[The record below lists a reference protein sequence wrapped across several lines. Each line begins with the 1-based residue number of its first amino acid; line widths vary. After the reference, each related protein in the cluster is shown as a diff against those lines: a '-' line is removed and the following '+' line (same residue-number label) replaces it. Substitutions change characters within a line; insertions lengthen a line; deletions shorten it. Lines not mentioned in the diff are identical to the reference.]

1 MDTSQTQSLTNRV
14 GQLNPQQQEFTIN
27 SIKLVWF
34 ISAGQQLRGMRLFWK
49 KYETN

>member
-1 MDTSQTQSLTNRV
+1 MDTSQTQSLTNHV
-14 GQLNPQQQEFTIN
+14 GPQQQEFTIN

-34 ISAGQQLRGMRLFWK
+34 IFAGQQLRGMRLFWK